1 MMLGLGFNRFRDD
14 NIIST
19 IKVSN
24 RVIYI
29 IDLVSNVS
37 HRVPHN
43 LDNDT
48 YQMLQYLF
56 SLNSGVMAQE
66 IKQKCRMKR
75 YYCVN
80 IKCVSN
86 VWACNL

>member
-1 MMLGLGFNRFRDD
+1 MMFGLDFNQFRDD
-14 NIIST
+14 NAAST
-19 IKVSN
+19 LKVSN
-24 RVIYI
+24 SFVYI
-29 IDLVSNVS
+29 IHLVSNVS

-43 LDNDT
+43 LDYDT